1 MDEIL
6 LEFYNLWYYQF
17 QEALEISR
25 KELSG
30 NTVHNQVATRQ
41 EIPEKGANSHN
52 QMVLS
57 NPKKSEGILLHLNA
71 FFEKFR

>member
-1 MDEIL
+1 M
-6 LEFYNLWYYQF
+6 

-30 NTVHNQVATRQ
+30 NDVHKQAATGQ
-41 EIPEKGANSHN
+41 KIPENGANGHI
-52 QMVLS
+52 QEVLS

-71 FFEKFR
+71 FFFENLDKSNKELAHHLI